1 MYQDEISA
9 ILATVNLYFD
19 GIYVGDVEKLRRT
32 FVETAHIYGD
42 IRGEAYAK
50 SLEEYLASVKTRDSP
65 AMLNEA
71 FEMEVLGIEVLG
83 HVAMAQ
89 VHVPIFR
96 YNYYDFLSLNKMK
109 GTWKIVNKVFS
120 HVE

>member
-9 ILATVNLYFD
+9 ILATVNHYFD
-19 GIYVGDVEKLRRT
+19 GIYVGDVEKLLGT
-32 FVETAHIYGD
+32 FVESAHIYGD
-42 IRGEAYAK
+42 IRGEAYAR
-50 SLEEYLASVKTRDSP
+50 SLEEYLESVATRDSP
-65 AMLNEA
+65 STRNEA

-83 HVAMAQ
+83 YAAIAK
-89 VHVPIFR
+89 VHVPIFG
-96 YNYYDFLSLNKMK
+96 YNYYDFLSLNKVH